1 MWSKTAEIFGA
12 KTEPDLEMNKNLEKP
27 IENMEQ

>member
-1 MWSKTAEIFGA
+1 IFGA